1 MFQDVGLD
9 QQEEGL
15 GGSSQHIQS
24 VGLGR
29 LGRIEHNPRSHP
41 LWSGDDLRTA
51 PTDGFQFL
59 TNVHFVSMISTN
71 PTHNNILH
79 NDWLPP
85 EVDLIDR
92 PLLLLLL
99 PPVHNLPCTRSSHH

>member
-59 TNVHFVSMISTN
+59 TNVHYVSMMYYEFYYVLMFFYLNVYSGLNYCYYDFIMF
-71 PTHNNILH
+71 
-79 NDWLPP
+79 ND
-85 EVDLIDR
+85 VNFDFIMF
-92 PLLLLLL
+92 
-99 PPVHNLPCTRSSHH
+99 